1 MNDGGDEKEGEGKVS
16 YTQMT
21 GSHRADGSTP
31 HGRNFTELRGAD
43 FPAAAVRS
51 SLGLVSP
58 DYSIILTYSDS
69 DFVLVQ
75 PLESAAPPHV

>member
-1 MNDGGDEKEGEGKVS
+1 MEEMGKRGKGKVS

-43 FPAAAVRS
+43 LQTFQHSAA
-51 SLGLVSP
+51 LGLDCF
-58 DYSIILTYSDS
+58 DYSTLTSSDS
-69 DFVLVQ
+69 VLVQ
-75 PLESAAPPHV
+75 CSATHPEGAAPPQM